1 MWALALVFEE
11 DCWRLLEGE
20 QVLLSLLLHD
30 IAAGWLLA
38 AGLDCLRESGWLR
51 LMRLLRGTAAV
62 AVVKGGTV
70 VRWWRCFLS
79 LVGVGW

>member
-1 MWALALVFEE
+1 MFEE
-11 DCWRLLEGE
+11 DFWRLLEGE

-51 LMRLLRGTAAV
+51 LMRSLRGRAIV
-62 AVVKGGTV
+62 AVMEGRTV
-70 VRWWRCFLS
+70 IRWWRFVFLLLLS
-79 LVGVGW
+79 VGRW

>member
-1 MWALALVFEE
+1 MFEE

-51 LMRLLRGTAAV
+51 LMRSLRGRAAV
-62 AVVKGGTV
+62 AVVEGRTV
-70 VRWWRCFLS
+70 IRWWRFVLLLLLS
-79 LVGVGW
+79 VGRW

>member
-1 MWALALVFEE
+1 MFEE

-51 LMRLLRGTAAV
+51 LMRSLRGRAVV
-62 AVVKGGTV
+62 AVVEGRTV
-70 VRWWRCFLS
+70 IRWWRFVFLLLLS
-79 LVGVGW
+79 VGRW

>member
-1 MWALALVFEE
+1 MFEE
-11 DCWRLLEGE
+11 DFWRLLEGE

-51 LMRLLRGTAAV
+51 LMRSLRGRAIV
-62 AVVKGGTV
+62 AVMEGRTV
-70 VRWWRCFLS
+70 IRWWRFVLLLLLS
-79 LVGVGW
+79 VGRW